1 VDHGRAFSH
10 LPPPLIPGRDT
21 IPVLLHSLGLNHT
34 TAPVEVRE
42 KLAFV
47 ESSQPAALRQLRERY
62 GMAEAAI
69 LSTCNRTEIY
79 TACDG
84 GGAGERV
91 RRFLTEVHHLDLTDI
106 EPCFYEFSDADVSLH
121 LFGVSS
127 GIDSLV
133 IGESEIL
140 GQVRHA
146 LETAQQTGSARLL
159 INEVFQRALKIGKR
173 SRTETDI
180 GRGRLSVSTAA
191 VELAGQVFDRLE
203 DRDVLLLG
211 AGEMA
216 ELTAQYLVDSGIHQ
230 LVVANRTHER
240 AVELARRFSGVAI
253 PLDEFPSRLAEVDI
267 VISSTSAPDF
277 LVLPDMVRTAMRRRR
292 GRSLFVIDI
301 AVPRDVDPQI
311 RQIDN
316 VFLFDIDDLKQVVE
330 ANRKEREDEIQSV
343 QDLIDEEQADFLRWL
358 KALGTGP
365 LIVELRQHADELR
378 QQELD
383 RWSGKLSHLS
393 EADRST
399 VEAALQG
406 YANKLLHQPL
416 VQIRK
421 LADSENGY
429 LHLDT
434 VRRLFNL
441 DGHKNPEEAES

>member
-1 VDHGRAFSH
+1 M
-10 LPPPLIPGRDT
+10 
-21 IPVLLHSLGLNHT
+21 LLHSLGLNHT

-42 KLAFV
+42 KLAFA
-47 ESSQPAALRQLRERY
+47 ESSQSVALRQLLESY

-79 TACDG
+79 AACDG
-84 GGAGERV
+84 EGTA
-91 RRFLTEVHHLDLTDI
+91 RRLRQFLAEVHDLDLTDI
-106 EPCFYEFSDADVSLH
+106 EPCFYEFADADVSLH

-140 GQVRHA
+140 GQVRRA

-173 SRTETDI
+173 ARTETDI

-191 VELAGQVFDRLE
+191 VELAGQIFDRLE

-230 LVVANRTHER
+230 LVVANRTHGR
-240 AVELARRFSGVAI
+240 AVELARRFRGAAI
-253 PLDEFPSRLAEVDI
+253 PLDEFPSLLAEVDI

-277 LVLPDMVRTAMRRRR
+277 LVLPDMVKQAMRHRR
-292 GRSLFVIDI
+292 GRPLFLIDI
-301 AVPRDVDPQI
+301 AVPRDVDPLI
-311 RQIDN
+311 RQIDS
-316 VFLFDIDDLKQVVE
+316 VFLFDIDDLEQVVE
-330 ANRKEREDEIQSV
+330 ANRKEREEEIRSV
-343 QDLIDEEQADFLRWL
+343 QSLIDEEQTDFLRWL
-358 KALGTGP
+358 KALGSGP
-365 LIVELRQHADELR
+365 LIVDLCRHADELR

-393 EADRST
+393 EDDRRT

-406 YANKLLHQPL
+406 FANKLLHQPL

-421 LADSENGY
+421 LANTENGY

-441 DGHKNPEEAES
+441 DGHKNPEEGES